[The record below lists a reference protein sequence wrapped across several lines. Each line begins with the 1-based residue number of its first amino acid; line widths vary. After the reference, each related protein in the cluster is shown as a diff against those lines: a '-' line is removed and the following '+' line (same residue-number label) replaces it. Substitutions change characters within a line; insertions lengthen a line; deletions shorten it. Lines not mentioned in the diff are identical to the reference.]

1 MSIEQQVDQF
11 LWVERYRPKK
21 VVDTILPDD
30 LKKTFQQFVDS
41 GNIPNLMLS
50 GGPGTGKTTVAKAM
64 CNELN
69 IDYLVINA
77 SMNGG
82 IDTLRTEIM
91 RFAST
96 VSIVA
101 DGRKMVILDEADHLP
116 PLTQASLRNFMEEF
130 SKNCGFILTC
140 NFKNRLIQPLH
151 SRCSVIEFKIGAND
165 KAKIAGQFMKR
176 TQEILSKENIE
187 YDPKVVAAVI
197 MKHFPDWRRVLNE
210 LQRYSATGK
219 IDSGILVNMSDESFK
234 GLVDLVKNKK
244 WKEMRKWV
252 GENQDTDPSALMR
265 KFYDEA
271 FEYVKPSSVP
281 TLVLLIADYQYK
293 INFVA
298 DAEVCLV
305 AFLTQV
311 MTEVEFV

>member
-1 MSIEQQVDQF
+1 MEMSMLEKEEF
-11 LWVERYRPKK
+11 LWVEKYRPHK
-21 VVDTILPDD
+21 VSDTILPDD
-30 LKKTFQQFVDS
+30 LKKTFQTFVDNN
-41 GNIPNLMLS
+41 NIPNLMLS
-50 GGPGTGKTTVAKAM
+50 GGAGTGKTTIARAM
-64 CNELN
+64 CDELG
-69 IDYLVINA
+69 IDCIVINA

-82 IDTLRTEIM
+82 IDTLRTQIM
-91 RFAST
+91 NFASS
-96 VSIVA
+96 VSLTG
-101 DGRKMVILDEADHLP
+101 GRKMVILDEADYLP

-140 NFKNRLIQPLH
+140 NFKNRIIQPLH
-151 SRCSVIEFKIGAND
+151 SRCSVIEFKISASD
-165 KAKIAGQFMKR
+165 KPKIAGLFMKR
-176 TQEILSKENIE
+176 VQQILDQEKIE

-197 MKHFPDWRRVLNE
+197 TKHFPDWRRVLNE

-234 GLVDLVKNKK
+234 GLVELVKSKK

-252 GENQDTDPSALMR
+252 GENMDSEPTALMR

-271 FEYVKPSSVP
+271 FEIVKPSSVP

>member
-1 MSIEQQVDQF
+1 MNVNEAEF
-11 LWVERYRPKK
+11 LWVERFRPRK
-21 VVDTILPDD
+21 VADTILPDE
-30 LKKTFQQFVDS
+30 LKNTFQKFVDS
-41 GNIPNLMLS
+41 GDIPNLMLS
-50 GGPGTGKTTVAKAM
+50 GGAGTGKTTIARAM
-64 CNELN
+64 CDELG
-69 IDYLVINA
+69 IDYIIINS

-82 IDTLRTEIM
+82 IDTLRTQIM
-91 RFAST
+91 SFASS
-96 VSIVA
+96 VSLTG
-101 DGRKMVILDEADHLP
+101 GRKMVILDEADYLP

-140 NFKNRLIQPLH
+140 NFKNRIIQPLH
-151 SRCSVIEFKIGAND
+151 SRCSVIEYKIQSAD
-165 KAKIAGQFMKR
+165 KPKIAGQFMKR
-176 TQEILSKENIE
+176 IGQILDLEKIE

-210 LQRYSATGK
+210 LQRYGASGK

-234 GLVDLVKNKK
+234 NLVELVKNKK
-244 WKEMRKWV
+244 WKEVRKWV
-252 GENQDTDPSALMR
+252 GENMDSEPTALMR
-265 KFYDEA
+265 KFYDES
-271 FEYVKPSSVP
+271 FEYVKPSSIP